1 MAHLP
6 HLFSPVRLGGMEL
19 ANRLVMPPMSVNFGV
34 DSDGCVTQQHTAYL
48 AARARHGTGM
58 ITVGGGAVHPSGLD
72 LPRMPRVWDDR
83 FIPALAAMV
92 REVRRYDTRLGM
104 QLLHGGRQAFHAQR
118 VAPSPLP
125 ALGVVKGA
133 PRELTEAEI
142 WELVAAHGDAAR
154 RCQAAGFDFV
164 EIHAAHGYLI
174 AEFLAPLSNLRQDQW
189 GGDFANRTRFLR
201 EVIRDIRQKCGPNY
215 PVGVRINGE
224 DYIAGGWTLDECLRL
239 APLLAAD
246 GVDWLHVSAG
256 IYGSFPV
263 TIPSMYSE
271 FACFAHLAR
280 AVKQVVDL
288 PVIAVGRIKDP
299 RQADEIIAQGGADL
313 VAMGRAHLADPALAA
328 KAREGR
334 FGEIRPCIGCCLG
347 CIARALALDEA
358 TCVMNPAVSREYL
371 LGDPRPAE
379 RPRRVLVVGAGPAG
393 LAAARLAALRGHQV
407 RVVEELPRAGGWLA
421 PASRAPGRG
430 ELMDLVDFYQ
440 RELARLGV
448 AVSLETPL
456 SEALLDEFRPEAVV
470 VASGST
476 LELPQIPGLFDT
488 EMDLH
493 LAREVLE
500 GAVRTGPRVLVLGGG
515 VAGLT
520 TADLL
525 AEQGAEEV
533 LVLNRDGHFAPEISA
548 NDRTSLRERLKR
560 PEVRLYKNV
569 VIAGFRPQGLDFRS
583 GSQLVGLDGFT
594 DLVIAE
600 GRRSSRGPAELCQ
613 GRNVEVFVIGDAK
626 GPRSLLESQTE
637 ADEVGRKL

>member
-6 HLFSPVRLGGMEL
+6 HLFSPVRLGGMDL

-34 DSDGCVTQQHTAYL
+34 DPEGCVTRQHTAYL

-72 LPRMPRVWDDR
+72 LPHMPRLWDDR
-83 FIPALAAMV
+83 FVPALAAMV
-92 REVRRYDTRLGM
+92 REVKRFDSRLGM

-133 PRELTEAEI
+133 PRELDEAEI
-142 WELVAAHGDAAR
+142 WDLVAAHGDAAR

-189 GGDFANRTRFLR
+189 GGDFVNRTRFLR
-201 EVIRDIRQKCGPNY
+201 EVLHDIRQKCGPGY
-215 PVGVRINGE
+215 PVGVRINGQDCIE
-224 DYIAGGWTLDECLRL
+224 GGWTLAECLRL
-239 APLLAAD
+239 APLLAA
-246 GVDWLHVSAG
+246 GGADWLHVSAG

-271 FACFAHLAR
+271 FACFAHLAQ
-280 AVKQVVDL
+280 AVKRVVDL

-299 RQADEIIAQGGADL
+299 RLAEEIIARGGADL

-328 KAREGR
+328 KARQGR

-347 CIARALALDEA
+347 CIARVLALDEA
-358 TCVMNPAVSREYL
+358 TCVMNPEVSREYL
-371 LGDPRPAE
+371 LGDPAPAARPG
-379 RPRRVLVVGAGPAG
+379 RVLVAGAGPAG
-393 LAAARLAALRGHQV
+393 LAAARLAALRGHTV
-407 RVVEELPRAGGWLA
+407 RVVEEGPRAGGWLA

-430 ELMDLVDFYQ
+430 ELMDLVNFYQ

-448 AVSLETPL
+448 EVSLDTPL
-456 SEALLDEFRPEAVV
+456 SPALLDEFAPQTVV

-476 LELPQIPGLFDT
+476 LDLPQIPGLFDT
-488 EMDLH
+488 EMQLC

-500 GAVRTGPRVLVLGGG
+500 RQAETGPRVLVLGGG

-525 AEQGAEEV
+525 AEGGAEEV
-533 LVLNRDGHFAPEISA
+533 VVLNRDGHFAPEISA
-548 NDRTSLRERLKR
+548 NDRTYLRQRLKR
-560 PEVRLYKNV
+560 PSVRLYKNV
-569 VIAGFRPQGLDFRS
+569 VIEGFRPHGLDFRS
-583 GSQLVGLDGFT
+583 GSQRVSLDCFT
-594 DLVIAE
+594 GLVIAE
-600 GRRSSRGPAELCQ
+600 GRRPLRGPAELCKDR
-613 GRNVEVFVIGDAK
+613 GIEVFVIGDAK

>member
-1 MAHLP
+1 MTPLP

-19 ANRLVMPPMSVNFGV
+19 ANRLVMPPMSINFGV
-34 DSDGCVTQQHTAYL
+34 DSDGYVTSQHAAYL
-48 AARARHGTGM
+48 VARARHGTGM

-72 LPRMPRVWDDR
+72 LPRMPRIWDDR
-83 FIPALAAMV
+83 FIPPLAAMA
-92 REVRRYDTRLGM
+92 REVRPYGTRLGM

-133 PRELTEAEI
+133 PRELNEPEI

-189 GGDFANRTRFLR
+189 GGEFANRTRFLR
-201 EVIRDIRQKCGPNY
+201 EVLRDIRQKCGPDY

-239 APLLAAD
+239 APLLKAD
-246 GVDWLHVSAG
+246 GADWLHISAG

-299 RQADEIIAQGGADL
+299 RLAEQIIAQGGADL

-334 FGEIRPCIGCCLG
+334 FDEIRPCIGCCLG

-358 TCVMNPAVSREYL
+358 TCVMNPEVSREYL
-371 LGDPRPAE
+371 LGDPQPVE

-407 RVVEELPRAGGWLA
+407 WVVEEGPRVGGWLTL
-421 PASRAPGRG
+421 ASQAPGRG
-430 ELMDLVDFYQ
+430 ELLDLVNFYQ

-448 AVSLETPL
+448 EVSLETPL
-456 SEALLDEFRPEAVV
+456 NEALLDAYAPEAVV

-476 LELPQIPGLFDT
+476 LDLPQIPGLFDT
-488 EMDLH
+488 EMELR

-500 GAVRTGPRVLVLGGG
+500 GEAVGPRVLVLGGG

-533 LVLNRDGHFAPEISA
+533 VVLNRDGHFAPEISA
-548 NDRTSLRERLKR
+548 NDRTNLRERLKR
-560 PEVRLYKNV
+560 PSVRLYKNV
-569 VIAGFRPQGLDFRS
+569 VIEDFRPQGLDFRS
-583 GSQLVGLDGFT
+583 GSQRISLDGFT

-600 GRRSSRGPAELCQ
+600 GRRSLRGPADLCK
-613 GRNVEVFVIGDAK
+613 GRGIEVFVIGDAK

>member
-1 MAHLP
+1 MTPLP

-19 ANRLVMPPMSVNFGV
+19 ANRLVMPPMSINFGV
-34 DSDGCVTQQHTAYL
+34 DSDGYVTSQHTAYL
-48 AARARHGTGM
+48 VARARHGTGM

-83 FIPALAAMV
+83 FIPPLAAMA
-92 REVRRYDTRLGM
+92 REVRPYGTRLGM
-104 QLLHGGRQAFHAQR
+104 QLLHGGRQAFHAER

-133 PRELTEAEI
+133 PRELNEPEI

-189 GGDFANRTRFLR
+189 GGEFANRTRFLR
-201 EVIRDIRQKCGPNY
+201 EVLRDIRQKCGPDY

-239 APLLAAD
+239 APLLKAD
-246 GVDWLHVSAG
+246 GADWLHISAG

-299 RQADEIIAQGGADL
+299 RLAEQIIAQGGADL

-334 FGEIRPCIGCCLG
+334 FDEIRPCIGCCLG

-358 TCVMNPAVSREYL
+358 TCVMNPEVSREYL
-371 LGDPRPAE
+371 LGDPQPVE

-407 RVVEELPRAGGWLA
+407 WVVEEGPRVGGWLT
-421 PASRAPGRG
+421 PASQAPGRG
-430 ELMDLVDFYQ
+430 ELLDLVNFYQ

-448 AVSLETPL
+448 EVSLETPL
-456 SEALLDEFRPEAVV
+456 SEALLDAYAPEAVV

-476 LELPQIPGLFDT
+476 LDLPQIPGLFDT
-488 EMDLH
+488 EMELR

-500 GAVRTGPRVLVLGGG
+500 GEAVGPRVLVLGGG

-525 AEQGAEEV
+525 AERGAEEV
-533 LVLNRDGHFAPEISA
+533 VVLNRDGHFAPEISA
-548 NDRTSLRERLKR
+548 NDRTNLRERLKR
-560 PEVRLYKNV
+560 PSVRLYKNV
-569 VIAGFRPQGLDFRS
+569 VIEDFRPQGLDFRS
-583 GSQLVGLDGFT
+583 GSQRISLDGFT

-600 GRRSSRGPAELCQ
+600 GRRSLRGPADLCK
-613 GRNVEVFVIGDAK
+613 GRGIEVFVIGDAK